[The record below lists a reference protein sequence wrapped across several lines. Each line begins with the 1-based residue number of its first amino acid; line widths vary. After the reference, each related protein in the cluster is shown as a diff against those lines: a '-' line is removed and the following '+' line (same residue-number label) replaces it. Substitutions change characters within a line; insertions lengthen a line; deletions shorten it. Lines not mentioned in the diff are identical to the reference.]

1 MAKITP
7 PNGRKGCLQ
16 KVFQRESAF
25 HAVGTQCKVN
35 PPPPPFRGPG
45 FPESAQN
52 VSPNEWIS
60 DSGGKKD
67 HLLKVFVLW

>member
-1 MAKITP
+1 MAKISPSTWEEGVLAKGVPKGVPFTQWVHSAKSTP
-7 PNGRKGCLQ
+7 P
-16 KVFQRESAF
+16 
-25 HAVGTQCKVN
+25 H
-35 PPPPPFRGPG
+35 PPFRGPG